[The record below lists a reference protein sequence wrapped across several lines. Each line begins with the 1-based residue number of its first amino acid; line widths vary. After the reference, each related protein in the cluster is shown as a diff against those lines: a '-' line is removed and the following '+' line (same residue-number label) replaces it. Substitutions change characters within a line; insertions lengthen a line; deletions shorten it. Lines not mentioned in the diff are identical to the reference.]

1 MQKQPNIGILM
12 SVYKPDFDY
21 FAQQLDS
28 INLQNYP
35 NAVLYV
41 RNDFPSD
48 TTIEPFV
55 RKHLD
60 NFPVV
65 FLPSTKNIG
74 YVASFEALVKN
85 ADEDVFVFC
94 DQDDIW
100 EQGRLTR
107 AVDYMLETGAVLV
120 TCDRSIIDANGEIIE
135 ASFRDSHPK
144 AYEVNWNTGDDI
156 TVRAASSCHSIGMAT
171 MVRADIAKQALP
183 FPSHTA
189 HDLWVAL
196 IASELGKV
204 AFLTDCLVKYRRHG
218 ENVSGT
224 LTNVA
229 TKQDWIDTRVAPR
242 LMTAREFCFR
252 FPNSIH
258 ANKIAAFAHARET
271 GSVWFLFKHRK
282 ASPAIA
288 WFEIALHIVPTPIFS
303 LVTNFIKKRS
313 R

>member
-1 MQKQPNIGILM
+1 M
-12 SVYKPDFDY
+12 SVYKPNY
-21 FAQQLDS
+21 KHFARQLTS

-48 TTIEPFV
+48 ATIEPFV

-65 FLPSTKNIG
+65 FMPSEKNIG
-74 YVASFEALVKN
+74 YIASFEALVKD
-85 ADEDVFVFC
+85 ADEDIFVFC
-94 DQDDIW
+94 DQDDVW
-100 EQGRLTR
+100 EQDRLTK

-120 TCDRSIIDANGEIIE
+120 TCDRSIINAKDEIVE
-135 ASFRDSHPK
+135 ASYRDSHPK
-144 AYEVNWNTGDDI
+144 VYEVNWNTGDDI

-183 FPSHTA
+183 FPAHTA
-189 HDLWVAL
+189 HDLWVTL

-204 AFLTDCLVKYRRHG
+204 AFLTDCLVQYRRHG

-224 LTNVA
+224 LTGVE
-229 TKQDWIDTRVAPR
+229 TKQDWIDTRVAPH
-242 LMTAREFCFR
+242 LMMAREFCTR

-258 ANKIAAFAHARET
+258 ANEIASFAHARET
-271 GSVWFLFKHRK
+271 GNVLLLFKYRK

-303 LVTNFIKKRS
+303 LITNFIKKRS
-313 R
+313 H

>member
-1 MQKQPNIGILM
+1 M

-242 LMTAREFCFR
+242 LMTARSSVFDSPIQFTQTKLRHLHMPEKRAVFGSCS
-252 FPNSIH
+252 SIAKPLQQLRGSKSPFISSRH
-258 ANKIAAFAHARET
+258 PSSLSCNKFH
-271 GSVWFLFKHRK
+271 
-282 ASPAIA
+282 
-288 WFEIALHIVPTPIFS
+288 
-303 LVTNFIKKRS
+303 
-313 R
+313 